1 MKSFATF
8 GLLALAHL
16 ALGAPVGMD
25 GSNAA
30 GTQALD
36 RRAVVDHDS
45 LSPLAQ
51 TVQAGAVGEA
61 IARFSPKLRIA
72 SGCEPYT
79 AVDANGNVSGGVKPG
94 GRDRTNC
101 GDPYRGQTYARAG
114 TVQGK
119 FCIMY
124 SWYMPKD
131 QPRSDTIGAHR
142 HDWENVV
149 VCTDAAMQTVTNGA
163 ASGHGKYKK
172 TTSVPLDGTNVKV
185 EYFTNFPTNH
195 ELQFTDDTRGFTK
208 PIMDW
213 DAMPQA
219 MRDALNTA
227 DFGAASVPFKDSSFM
242 SNLNNAQ

>member
-1 MKSFATF
+1 MKSFTIF
-8 GLLALAHL
+8 GLLVLAKL
-16 ALGAPVGMD
+16 AVAFPVETD
-25 GSNAA
+25 GSKVSSVH
-30 GTQALD
+30 TLD
-36 RRAVVDHDS
+36 RRAIVNHDS

-51 TVQAGAVGEA
+51 TVQAGAIGDA
-61 IARFSPKLRIA
+61 IARFSPKIRIA

-79 AVDANGNVSGGVKPG
+79 AVDANGNISGGLKPG
-94 GRDRTNC
+94 GKPKSNC
-101 GDPYRGQTYARAG
+101 GDPYRGQTYSRAG

-131 QPRSDTIGAHR
+131 QPRDDTIGAHR

-149 VCTDAAMQTVTNGA
+149 ICTDSSMNTITNGA

-172 TTSVPLDGTNVKV
+172 TTSVPLDGTNVLV

-195 ELQFTDDTRGFTK
+195 ELQFTSDTRGYTK

-219 MRDALNTA
+219 MRDALNNA
-227 DFGAASVPFKDSSFM
+227 DFGAATVPFKDSTFM
-242 SNLNNAQ
+242 DNLNGAQ